1 MKNLVLLILI
11 LTLVS
16 CNNEIYFEKAY
27 YEKISGIKFPEKYR
41 VIETY
46 DNGEFVTTTSFKID
60 SAVLKRFSEKNRFD
74 TVRDPFYLFFIGEKS
89 LKKQKPDLKNKD
101 ELLYISGYSK
111 TNTWLY
117 IIDFKKEML
126 WAEIQYPDW
135 GGTSPSE

>member
-1 MKNLVLLILI
+1 MKNLALLILI
-11 LTLVS
+11 ITLIS
-16 CNNEIYFEKAY
+16 CNNHIDFEKGY
-27 YEKISGIKFPEKYR
+27 YEKISGIKFPEKYK

-60 SAVLKRFSEKNRFD
+60 SFALKRFSEKNSFD
-74 TVRDPFYLFFIGEKS
+74 TVRYPFYLFFIWENY

-135 GGTSPSE
+135 GGTIPGK